1 MTFRGT
7 LSAIYTAPGEGKP
20 SVEQAEVHA
29 VAGVGLDGDR
39 YAADRKEGKH
49 SHTPG
54 TGREVTLIEREA
66 VAAVR
71 REAGLEVTEA
81 ETRRNLVTE
90 GVPLNHL
97 VGREF
102 MVGEVRLRGVRL
114 AEPCAYLEGLG
125 GEKGLRKAFVH
136 RGGLRADIV
145 EGGTLRVG
153 DLIEPADGIAE
164 SAACRPTQQE
174 TEPARAT
181 R

>member
-7 LSAIYTAPGEGKP
+7 LAAIYTAPSEGDP
-20 SVEQAEVHA
+20 TVDHAQVRA

-49 SHTPG
+49 SFTPG

-71 REAGLEVTEA
+71 NETCIDVSESQ
-81 ETRRNLVTE
+81 TRRNLVTE

-97 VGREF
+97 VGHEF
-102 MVGEVRLRGVRL
+102 MVGKVRLRGVRL
-114 AEPCAYLEGLG
+114 AEPCAYLEGLV

-136 RGGLRADIV
+136 RGGLRAEIV

-153 DLIEPADGIAE
+153 DSVEPVA
-164 SAACRPTQQE
+164 
-174 TEPARAT
+174 
-181 R
+181 